1 MTREQKELLRDIA
14 QWRSNDFYNEME
26 EPWTATNYY
35 ISNQCNLVI
44 NKLEKEYKEKYGA
57 LPEWKYIDDVLQTLR
72 ELKDELE
79 REDARYENSSEIRT
93 IE

>member
-35 ISNQCNLVI
+35 ISNQCNIVI
-44 NKLEKEYKEKYGA
+44 NKLEKEYKEKYGD

-72 ELKDELE
+72 ELKEEL
-79 REDARYENSSEIRT
+79 DG
-93 IE
+93 

>member
-35 ISNQCNLVI
+35 ISNQCNIVI
-44 NKLEKEYKEKYGA
+44 NRLEKEYKEKYGD

-72 ELKDELE
+72 ELNDELD
-79 REDARYENSSEIRT
+79 REDRRRY
-93 IE
+93 